1 MIPKKKKKKNH
12 MPKHENVKE
21 RRVSGMGIFWQDCSQ
36 GGVKV
41 KGK

>member
-1 MIPKKKKKKNH
+1 

>member
-1 MIPKKKKKKNH
+1 MIQKKKKKKNH

-21 RRVSGMGIFWQDCSQ
+21 RRVSGMGILRQDCSK
-36 GGVKV
+36 GRVKV